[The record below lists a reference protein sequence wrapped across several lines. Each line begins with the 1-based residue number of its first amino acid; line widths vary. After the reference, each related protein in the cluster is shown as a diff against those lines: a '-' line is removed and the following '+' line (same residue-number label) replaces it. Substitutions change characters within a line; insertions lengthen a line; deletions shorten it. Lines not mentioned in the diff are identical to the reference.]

1 MHWFKSQLNP
11 PTKIYQMY
19 TKLLI
24 HAKTKIYIAYQ
35 GKYIKFFFA
44 MHATQLFIDR
54 SGGPHAH
61 VECAHAWGTLDRKV
75 PFLN

>member
-35 GKYIKFFFA
+35 GKYINFFKA
-44 MHATQLFIDR
+44 DIGHMRRT
-54 SGGPHAH
+54 GGPRAKCGLPHLFM
-61 VECAHAWGTLDRKV
+61 WPTKQI
-75 PFLN
+75 